1 MNFHFIIFRKFPN
14 TCCIT
19 LCLLRPNADSR
30 LGGWGTIG
38 KRWTSV
44 LQVRARGM
52 PVNELFPFPDWATAK
67 DAYGIDRIDDFSYIY
82 SSRGW
87 RLS

>member
-1 MNFHFIIFRKFPN
+1 MNFHFIVFRKFPN
-14 TCCIT
+14 TCRIT
-19 LCLLRPNADSR
+19 LCLLSPNADSR

-52 PVNELFPFPDWATAK
+52 PVNELFPFPDRATAK
-67 DAYGIDRIDDFSYIY
+67 DAYGIDRTADFSYIY
-82 SSRGW
+82 SGKGCKCS
-87 RLS
+87 